1 MSEDFGEKRKYP
13 RLRAERPVH
22 VKMLAQQER
31 ESSAKTESLGA
42 GGCSFVN
49 RDPVGKGA
57 AVELL
62 ISVKPR
68 KVITA
73 RGRVVYER
81 PMGERAFEVGVE
93 FTSITPGDREALNG
107 LIAAPDA
114 GGEGP
119 P

>member
-1 MSEDFGEKRKYP
+1 MSEDYGEKRRYP

-22 VKMLAQQER
+22 VKLLAPQER
-31 ESSAKTESLGA
+31 ESSAKTGSLGP

-49 RDPVGKGA
+49 RESVGTGSP
-57 AVELL
+57 VELL

-93 FTSITPGDREALNG
+93 FTSITPGDREALDG
-107 LIAAPDA
+107 LLVVPGP
-114 GGEGP
+114 GGKGP